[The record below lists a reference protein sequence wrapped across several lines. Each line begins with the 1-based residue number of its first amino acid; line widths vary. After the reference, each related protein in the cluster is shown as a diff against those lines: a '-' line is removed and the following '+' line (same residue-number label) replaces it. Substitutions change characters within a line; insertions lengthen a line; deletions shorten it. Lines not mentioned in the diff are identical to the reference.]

1 MSHAT
6 LRDIAPSGWP
16 HPATSPNPPQQPA
29 GHIPA
34 LDGLRGLAILLVMS
48 YHLTV
53 MDRLAPFDKAL
64 GEILYWA
71 WWGVDLFFVLSGFL
85 ITRILIDAKATG
97 TPLRNFYARRAL
109 RIFPLYYAVV
119 FVTFVLLPLIPH
131 PTARN
136 MSAVTGSPAWY
147 WFYLSNFHM
156 ASLGQYT
163 NPVLV
168 VAWSLAIEEQFYL
181 LWPIVI
187 LLIPDRHLARA
198 CLALPIIGLA
208 TRIALLLFAN
218 PNGLTLYMLTP
229 CRLDALGIGAWIAIL
244 SRSPSTVR
252 SLAPLA
258 RVTFVAT
265 ALLLP
270 TLLLIE
276 IPLAGRDLAEA
287 LLFTTLALFFGASL
301 ILVLDSPPTARTTTF
316 LQHPVLRTFGQY
328 SYALYLLHLPVVI
341 LLRTHG
347 FHPRQLPTLFG
358 SQLPGQFLFYAAA
371 TALSLAAAYA
381 SWHLLEKQF
390 LKLKSR
396 FPMNAPVDSATN
408 APTASPAP
416 RPAAVPAT
424 AITPATVPTCS
435 VRTAVP

>member
-1 MSHAT
+1 MSHAS
-6 LRDIAPSGWP
+6 LRDTAPAGWS
-16 HPATSPNPPQQPA
+16 HPASSSDSVTQPA

-85 ITRILIDAKATG
+85 ITRILVDARATG
-97 TPLRNFYARRAL
+97 APLRNFYSRRAL

-119 FVTFVLLPLIPH
+119 FVTFALLPLIPH
-131 PTARN
+131 PTAQQ

-163 NPVLV
+163 SPVLV

-187 LLIPDRHLARA
+187 LLIPDRHLGRA

-208 TRIALLLFAN
+208 TRVALLLFSN

-229 CRLDALGIGAWIAIL
+229 CRLDALGIGAWIAVL
-244 SRSPSTVR
+244 SRSPATLCSIV
-252 SLAPLA
+252 PLV
-258 RVTFVAT
+258 RVTFLAT

-276 IPLAGRDLAEA
+276 IPFAGRDLAEA
-287 LLFTTLALFFGASL
+287 LLFTALALFFGASL
-301 ILVLDSPPTARTTTF
+301 ILVLTSPPAARTTTF

-371 TALSLAAAYA
+371 TTLSLTAAYA
-381 SWHLLEKQF
+381 SWHLFEKQL

-396 FPMNAPVDSATN
+396 FPMEAP
-408 APTASPAP
+408 PAP
-416 RPAAVPAT
+416 PQPAHVPATANAT
-424 AITPATVPTCS
+424 AITPAPVPTCS